1 MRRRGFTIV
10 EILLVLALLAI
21 IAGMVGSGAVG
32 MIDAAKMEPPDRVL
46 KRAVLDAV
54 YHASERKAPA
64 FLRYDEA
71 RATFL
76 VTDAGGAVLAEHAI
90 YKDMPSGED
99 ENDEWDELDLP
110 RVSFLAEGPL
120 SGEGGGATNLEDE
133 QLVLTRIPFQ
143 SGVSPPFQAKI
154 TLANKEQVL
163 RFDPF
168 SGFVVVNE
176 DE

>member
-1 MRRRGFTIV
+1 MRSRGFTIV
-10 EILLVLALLAI
+10 EILLVLALLVI
-21 IAGMVGSGAVG
+21 IAGMVAVGAVG

-64 FLRYDEA
+64 FLRYDGK

-90 YKDMPSGED
+90 YEDMPSGE
-99 ENDEWDELDLP
+99 EEEEEWDLP
-110 RVSFLAEGPL
+110 EVTFLAEGPL
-120 SGEGGGATNLEDE
+120 AGEGGGATKLEDE
-133 QLVLTRIPFQ
+133 HLVLTRIPFH

-154 TLANKEQVL
+154 AFANKEQVL

-168 SGFVVVNE
+168 SGFVVVDDGE
-176 DE
+176 

>member
-21 IAGMVGSGAVG
+21 IAGMVAVGAVG

-64 FLRYDEA
+64 FLRYDGK

-76 VTDAGGAVLAEHAI
+76 VTDAAGAVLAFALLEGRCRQERLCTHLKAGARKV
-90 YKDMPSGED
+90 YVPPAEPLRGFLVPRGSCRCANSG
-99 ENDEWDELDLP
+99 W
-110 RVSFLAEGPL
+110 VGPTYGPQPIRFPGF
-120 SGEGGGATNLEDE
+120 GEVDG
-133 QLVLTRIPFQ
+133 
-143 SGVSPPFQAKI
+143 
-154 TLANKEQVL
+154 
-163 RFDPF
+163 
-168 SGFVVVNE
+168 
-176 DE
+176 

>member
-21 IAGMVGSGAVG
+21 IAGMVAVGAVG

-64 FLRYDEA
+64 FLRYDGN

-76 VTDAGGAVLAEHAI
+76 VTDAGGAVLTEHAI
-90 YKDMPSGED
+90 YEDMPSGEG
-99 ENDEWDELDLP
+99 ENDEWDE
-110 RVSFLAEGPL
+110 
-120 SGEGGGATNLEDE
+120 
-133 QLVLTRIPFQ
+133 
-143 SGVSPPFQAKI
+143 
-154 TLANKEQVL
+154 
-163 RFDPF
+163 
-168 SGFVVVNE
+168 
-176 DE
+176 